1 MSNAGGSGEDA
12 EEEFEWQVLEE
23 LEAYTTREA
32 ERLLERAL
40 QPRVPRPRPVV
51 HRRAVTDRDHVAAH
65 QRLYDDYF
73 AEQPRHDVAGRPD
86 HSAIQKCTAA
96 IRQLAYGG
104 AADMWKDYIHIGETT
119 ALQCMKFFCH
129 GVIKIF
135 RDRYLRSLTPEDCQ
149 DLMRCTGRSMGSR
162 GC

>member
-1 MSNAGGSGEDA
+1 MIGERSASGFLFIYLISETLYIRILNVIFICAACFNEYSLSLNFCTRAISEISNAGGSGKDA

-73 AEQPRHDVAGRPD
+73 AEQPRFGDNLFRRRFRMSRELFMRIVD
-86 HSAIQKCTAA
+86 
-96 IRQLAYGG
+96 
-104 AADMWKDYIHIGETT
+104 
-119 ALQCMKFFCH
+119 ALE
-129 GVIKIF
+129 
-135 RDRYLRSLTPEDCQ
+135 R
-149 DLMRCTGRSMGSR
+149 
-162 GC
+162 